1 MGCTSIVVSNSNIA
15 RIENLGQNIELT
27 ENGLKYI
34 KKGRF
39 DITRFKLEKGKTIKV
54 GFKLLTELNSED
66 NVMISGIL
74 NGIDVDE
81 LEFNN
86 LKTYEL
92 NKTYERTYTATEDCT
107 INFNF
112 SGSSKN
118 NFEFQFWINFDEL
131 KEYTRNESELKIVEI
146 QKEMLNDDTFIKED
160 DGWKEVHNWAKIDS
174 YNGEN
179 ITAEYI
185 STTGELTTGATVYY
199 KLETPTKLVCTE
211 KQKEQ
216 LDDLLNTITYKNLT
230 YVYSVDALIYYRNRV
245 SPIVKITYVKDLEA
259 YINKSQEEQN
269 KSINEKLD
277 KKIDKEEG
285 KGLSTNDFD
294 NAYKKELDGLEN
306 YDDTKIKEDIGKKV
320 DKEEGKGLSTN
331 DFDNDYKEKLDKL
344 NNYDDTKIKED
355 IAKNT
360 ENITKNAEKITKNTE
375 NITKNTDALTKANNR
390 IAELEATVALQ
401 DEQIPRRRRR
411 RRKHYISG

>member
-1 MGCTSIVVSNSNIA
+1 MEILLKYLNGTAKIDIRAQTGDTDYFTDLKIEASDNVTRYSSYNMGCTSIAVSNSNIA
-15 RIENLGQNIELT
+15 RIEDLGQNIELT

-34 KKGRF
+34 NARRF

-86 LKTYEL
+86 LETYEL
-92 NKTYERTYTATEDCT
+92 NKTYERTYTTTEDCT
-107 INFNF
+107 ISFNF

-131 KEYTRNESELKIVEI
+131 KEYTRNESELKIIEI
-146 QKEMLNDDTFIKED
+146 QQPMTSEDYFTKEA

-230 YVYSVDALIYYRNRV
+230 YVYSVDTLIYYRNRV

-269 KSINEKLD
+269 K
-277 KKIDKEEG
+277 KIDK
-285 KGLSTNDFD
+285 N
-294 NAYKKELDGLEN
+294 
-306 YDDTKIKEDIGKKV
+306 IEDI
-320 DKEEGKGLSTN
+320 TAIQN
-331 DFDNDYKEKLDKL
+331 
-344 NNYDDTKIKED
+344 
-355 IAKNT
+355 KNT
-360 ENITKNAEKITKNTE
+360 EQDNKITE
-375 NITKNTDALTKANNR
+375 NTDALTKANAK
-390 IAELEATVALQ
+390 IAELEAMVALQ
-401 DEQIPRRRRR
+401 DEQIPRRGRRR
-411 RRKHYISG
+411 REYYFSR

>member
-1 MGCTSIVVSNSNIA
+1 MEILLKYLNGTAKIDIRAQTGDTDYFTDLKIEASDNVTRYSSYNMGCTSIAVSNSNIA
-15 RIENLGQNIELT
+15 RIEDLGQNIELT

-34 KKGRF
+34 NARRF

-86 LKTYEL
+86 LETYEL
-92 NKTYERTYTATEDCT
+92 NKTYERTYTTTEDCT
-107 INFNF
+107 ISFNF

-131 KEYTRNESELKIVEI
+131 EEYTQNESELKIIEI
-146 QKEMLNDDTFIKED
+146 QQPMLTDDTFIKED

-174 YNGEN
+174 YNGES

-230 YVYSVDALIYYRNRV
+230 YVYSVDTLIYYRNRV

-259 YINKSQEEQN
+259 YIQKSQEEQN
-269 KSINEKLD
+269 IALD
-277 KKIDKEEG
+277 QA
-285 KGLSTNDFD
+285 N
-294 NAYKKELDGLEN
+294 
-306 YDDTKIKEDIGKKV
+306 TK
-320 DKEEGKGLSTN
+320 
-331 DFDNDYKEKLDKL
+331 
-344 NNYDDTKIKED
+344 
-355 IAKNT
+355 
-360 ENITKNAEKITKNTE
+360 
-375 NITKNTDALTKANNR
+375 

-411 RRKHYISG
+411 RREHNINR

>member
-34 KKGRF
+34 NKGRF

-74 NGIDVDE
+74 NGIGVDE

-92 NKTYERTYTATEDCT
+92 NKTYERTYTTTEDCT
-107 INFNF
+107 ISFNF

-131 KEYTRNESELKIVEI
+131 KEYTRNESELKIIEI
-146 QKEMLNDDTFIKED
+146 QQPMLTDDTFIKED

-230 YVYSVDALIYYRNRV
+230 YVYSVDAIIYYRDRV

-269 KSINEKLD
+269 K
-277 KKIDKEEG
+277 KIDK
-285 KGLSTNDFD
+285 N
-294 NAYKKELDGLEN
+294 
-306 YDDTKIKEDIGKKV
+306 IEDI
-320 DKEEGKGLSTN
+320 TAIQN
-331 DFDNDYKEKLDKL
+331 
-344 NNYDDTKIKED
+344 
-355 IAKNT
+355 KNT
-360 ENITKNAEKITKNTE
+360 EQDNKITE
-375 NITKNTDALTKANNR
+375 NTDALTKANAR
-390 IAELEATVALQ
+390 IAELEQTVALQ

>member
-1 MGCTSIVVSNSNIA
+1 MNTGDTDYFTDLKIEAGDNVTRYSSYNMGCTSIVVSNSNIA

-34 KKGRF
+34 NNIRF
-39 DITRFKLEKGKTIKV
+39 DITCFKLEKGKTIKV
-54 GFKLLTELNSED
+54 GFKLLTGLNNED
-66 NVMISGIL
+66 NVMISGWV
-74 NGIDVDE
+74 NGTFIDD
-81 LEFNN
+81 LEFND
-86 LKTYEL
+86 LETYEL
-92 NKTYERTYTATEDCT
+92 NKTYERTYTTTEDCT
-107 INFNF
+107 ISFNF

-131 KEYTRNESELKIVEI
+131 EEYTQNESELKIIEI
-146 QKEMLNDDTFIKED
+146 QQPMLTDDTFIKED

-174 YNGEN
+174 YNGES

-230 YVYSVDALIYYRNRV
+230 YVYSVDAIIYYRDRV

-269 KSINEKLD
+269 K
-277 KKIDKEEG
+277 KIDK
-285 KGLSTNDFD
+285 N
-294 NAYKKELDGLEN
+294 
-306 YDDTKIKEDIGKKV
+306 IEDI
-320 DKEEGKGLSTN
+320 TAIQN
-331 DFDNDYKEKLDKL
+331 
-344 NNYDDTKIKED
+344 
-355 IAKNT
+355 KNT
-360 ENITKNAEKITKNTE
+360 EQDNKITE
-375 NITKNTDALTKANNR
+375 NTDALTKANAK
-390 IAELEATVALQ
+390 IAELEQTVALQ

-411 RRKHYISG
+411 RREHYINR